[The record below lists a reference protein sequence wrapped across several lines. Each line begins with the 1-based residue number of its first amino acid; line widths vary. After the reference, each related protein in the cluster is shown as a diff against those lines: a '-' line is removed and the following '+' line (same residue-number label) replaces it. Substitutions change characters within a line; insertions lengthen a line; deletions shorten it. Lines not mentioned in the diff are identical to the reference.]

1 MDSRLRRFPPD
12 RASAIPRGQGV
23 QTTSC
28 FPHLAHRSAA
38 AHKLHSPLPRG
49 GKNNKLK
56 APRLHP
62 KRAPK
67 NQSKSRYR
75 KAQNEHLSWLHYG
88 RSWVA
93 PLGRSVTAQIAG
105 RLGSAQTAGAKRR
118 GRWACFAQGGAAAQ
132 AQGPAV
138 GGGAGPADA
147 HAGLEGA
154 RDQER
159 HRAGRAGLYVCRR
172 EGRCDLARRIP
183 FSGRPDLR
191 PALEPGLSSGR
202 ARWPSG
208 AAFVRGLP
216 GDWLLCAIWSLRFCG
231 KVPGQ
236 VAARCGARRP
246 VFAQNGSAASATG
259 ARLARSIAG
268 WVQACCWSPRLS
280 LTLINRT
287 PPWISN
293 PSYA

>member
-67 NQSKSRYR
+67 NQSKSGYR

-93 PLGRSVTAQIAG
+93 PLGRSVTLGFDINAARIAE
-105 RLGSAQTAGAKRR
+105 LRR
-118 GRWACFAQGGAAAQ
+118 GADSTLEVSPADLAAA
-132 AQGPAV
+132 
-138 GGGAGPADA
+138 
-147 HAGLEGA
+147 
-154 RDQER
+154 R
-159 HRAGRAGLYVCRR
+159 
-172 EGRCDLARRIP
+172 
-183 FSGRPDLR
+183 
-191 PALEPGLSSGR
+191 
-202 ARWPSG
+202 
-208 AAFVRGLP
+208 
-216 GDWLLCAIWSLRFCG
+216 SLRFSDDEADLKACSMFMVT
-231 KVPGQ
+231 VPTPVDQ
-236 VAARCGARRP
+236 ANRP
-246 VFAQNGSAASATG
+246 DMTPLVKASETVGRPSSTRSA
-259 ARLARSIAG
+259 
-268 WVQACCWSPRLS
+268 VSP
-280 LTLINRT
+280 
-287 PPWISN
+287 
-293 PSYA
+293 